1 MIFFRTILSFLLDKG
16 YRDLLITTAIV
27 LTVGTIGYHFIEGW
41 RWLDCFYFCITTLST
56 VAYGDFAPKTDL
68 GKIFLAKK
76 LKNRMTF
83 PVIYRIKKIMGII
96 LIICGVFLIL
106 KGFIPEEKL
115 DTLIQSNP

>member
-68 GKIFLAKK
+68 GKIF
-76 LKNRMTF
+76 TIF
-83 PVIYRIKKIMGII
+83 YIIIGIGII
-96 LIICGVFLIL
+96 LT
-106 KGFIPEEKL
+106 FINTIYQHYSKHMRKPKEK
-115 DTLIQSNP
+115 DQH